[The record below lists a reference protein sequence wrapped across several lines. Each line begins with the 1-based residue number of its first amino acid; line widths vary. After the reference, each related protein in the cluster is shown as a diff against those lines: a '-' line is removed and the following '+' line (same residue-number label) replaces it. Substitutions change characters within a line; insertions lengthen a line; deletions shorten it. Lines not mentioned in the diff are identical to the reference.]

1 MPLRNITLGSRLRSK
16 VRTVRKLTT
25 KDNSKVSITVD
36 PKNPKTRFYTKVEKN
51 QFNLPSRITHM
62 TPEAHRV
69 LKENPELTS
78 FLETEISKRTP
89 IKAKLETQNGRF
101 MLREINAISG
111 NTHHKI
117 CELLYKDKNTG
128 KVKKYFVK
136 LYSQLSYFGNAE
148 AEFLAVKEIERLGF
162 NIIKPQFAITNI
174 KKGDPNVIIYDFT
187 NLETYHQAILNQKI
201 NGKEIIEIEEA
212 YKKLQKA
219 LTKRG
224 LEDFYRHNYRFEPN
238 HNVFVRRLANG
249 KLKFYFTDLLWGD
262 EKIYK
267 KKREEYLWAEY

>member
-25 KDNSKVSITVD
+25 KDNSKVSITRD
-36 PKNPKTRFYTKVEKN
+36 PKNPKTRFYTKFEKN
-51 QFNLPSRITHM
+51 QFSLASRITHM

-89 IKAKLETQNGRF
+89 IKARLETQNGRF
-101 MLREINAISG
+101 ILREINAISG

-224 LEDFYRHNYRFEPN
+224 LEDFYRYHLRFEPN

-267 KKREEYLWAEY
+267 KKREEYL